1 MNERAGEDLF
11 YLFVLVGTLL
21 YTIVDKPRLKS
32 ESNVIY

>member
-21 YTIVDKPRLKS
+21 YTIVENRDSKASPM
-32 ESNVIY
+32 